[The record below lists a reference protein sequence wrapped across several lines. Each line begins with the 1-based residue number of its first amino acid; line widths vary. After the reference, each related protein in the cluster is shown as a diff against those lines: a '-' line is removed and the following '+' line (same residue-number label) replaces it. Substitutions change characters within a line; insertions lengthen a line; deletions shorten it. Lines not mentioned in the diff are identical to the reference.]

1 MSRNQPGDNP
11 LREQIASKL
20 DELPPAERRVA
31 EYLRDHAH
39 EIIFAT
45 SGEIGAATGTSD
57 ATVIRTAK
65 ALGYSGL
72 PGLKRE
78 AGRQAIGGTRPSA
91 RLRSRIDKAGPEA
104 GSLMDHVF
112 AEATE
117 RLLETRRLITED
129 DFVAALDLLMG
140 AREIVS
146 FGLGPSEMCAHY
158 LTLRLRRLGR
168 QARLINST
176 GFRLA
181 DDLLGLQ
188 KSDVMVLY
196 VPGRLFNDVYVL
208 LDHAQAVGAQ
218 VLLFSD
224 ALLPVLADRVTLTLT
239 AVHSGSGYT
248 GEGLSSLLLTD
259 CLVLGLATRDRDRA
273 TSTSELLN
281 SLRTALTE
289 PRGRTTRRT
298 RK

>member
-91 RLRSRIDKAGPEA
+91 RLRSRIDKAGQEA

-112 AEATE
+112 TEATE

-168 QARLINST
+168 HARLINST

-208 LDHAQAVGAQ
+208 LDHAQEVGAQ

-248 GEGLSSLLLTD
+248 GEGLSALLLTD
-259 CLVLGLATRDRDRA
+259 CLVLGLAARDRDRA

-281 SLRTALTE
+281 SLRASLTE
-289 PRGRTTRRT
+289 PRKRTTRRT